1 MKYKV
6 LFLCIGNACRSQ
18 MAEGFARAYG
28 SDIMEAQSAGLGPA
42 PGMPIQTI
50 ETMKE
55 KNIDLSGHF
64 PKGIDAVDRKEL
76 ALIVNMTGQKLPT
89 KMTVPVVDWDVKDP
103 IGKDDRIFQQT
114 RDDVERRVMELI
126 MWLRAHRVADQKDAS
141 RAADPRTQPPG
152 TDPRGGFDTQRR
164 RFR

>member
-28 SDIMEAQSAGLGPA
+28 SDVMEAQSAGLGPA

-55 KNIDLSGHF
+55 KNIDLSEAF
-64 PKGIDAVDRKEL
+64 PKGIDAIDRNGL
-76 ALIVNMTGQKLPT
+76 ALIVNITGQRLPVKT
-89 KMTVPVVDWDVKDP
+89 SVPVVDWNVDDP
-103 IGKDDRIFQQT
+103 MGRDDRTFQLT
-114 RDDVERRVMELI
+114 RDEIERRVMDLI
-126 MWLRAHRVADQKDAS
+126 MWMRAQQMADHKSGTQSPSQAGPSPRPDGRVRPA
-141 RAADPRTQPPG
+141 
-152 TDPRGGFDTQRR
+152 RR
-164 RFR
+164 I

>member
-1 MKYKV
+1 VKYKV

-28 SDIMEAQSAGLGPA
+28 SDVMEAQSAGLGPA

-55 KNIDLSGHF
+55 KNIDVSEHF
-64 PKGIDAVDRKEL
+64 PKGIDSVDRKDL
-76 ALIVNMTGQKLPT
+76 ALIVNMTGQTLPA
-89 KMTVPVVDWDVKDP
+89 KMTVPVVDWEVKDP
-103 IGKDDRIFQQT
+103 IGKGDKVYQQT

-126 MWLRAHRVADQKDAS
+126 MWLRAERARQAGDQKAAS
-141 RAADPRTQPPG
+141 QPA
-152 TDPRGGFDTQRR
+152 DPRGGFDTQRR